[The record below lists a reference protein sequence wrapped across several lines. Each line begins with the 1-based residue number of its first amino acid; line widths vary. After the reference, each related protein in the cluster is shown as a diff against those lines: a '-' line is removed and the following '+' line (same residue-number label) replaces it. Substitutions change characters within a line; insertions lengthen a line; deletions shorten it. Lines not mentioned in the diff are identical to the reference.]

1 MSKNSPV
8 TVLFLTVLLL
18 RGIMSAQ
25 DVADPYIW
33 LESIDG
39 DKALDWV
46 HAHNDS
52 TMAALKQS
60 PMFGRIYEKNLEV
73 YNSVKRIAYPEVH
86 GRYVYN
92 FWKDERNERGIWR
105 RTTVAEYRTANPV
118 WEVVLDVDSLGKAE
132 GENWV
137 FAGADYLY
145 PDYNRCMLSLS
156 RGGSDA
162 SVIREFDLRTKRFVK
177 GGFTL
182 PESKGGTS
190 WRDENT
196 LIVSSCVGKDATTR
210 SGYPRLARLWSRGT
224 SIENAPAVF
233 AGDTTDM
240 VIWGYTI
247 NTPERQ
253 YVFIT
258 QAPSMFTSN
267 VFALEKG
274 ELVKLDIPIDA
285 GLVNILQNQVILQLK
300 TDWNTDGVT
309 YVQGSLVSV
318 DYTELLRGRR
328 QIRIVWMPDGTS
340 SINSV
345 STTKHVILVNTLNN
359 VRGEIFECAL
369 QDGRWSAKK
378 AAAPEFGTIEIVSA
392 DPDSDQ
398 YFFSFTNFLTPQSLY
413 WADPLV
419 NEVQKVKTQPDFFD
433 AGRYAVRQLE
443 IPSKDGTKIPYFL
456 VARKDIAMNG
466 GTPTILKGYGG
477 FEVPYVPEY
486 VPADGY
492 AWLDHGGAIVVA
504 NIRGG
509 GEFGPRWHLGAM
521 KENRQ
526 KVYDDFYAVAEDL
539 IRRKITSKEHL
550 GILGGSNGG
559 LLVGVAFTQRPDLF
573 RGVACLKPLLDMRRY
588 SKLLAGASWMD
599 EYGDP
604 DKPEEWAYIRKYS
617 PYQNL
622 AAGRKYPRVL
632 FVTSTRD
639 DRVHPAHARKMAAKM
654 EDLGYRVYFY
664 ENTEGGHAVTSTN
677 KERAFIDAL
686 TYTYFLNTLR

>member
-1 MSKNSPV
+1 M
-8 TVLFLTVLLL
+8 
-18 RGIMSAQ
+18 
-25 DVADPYIW
+25 
-33 LESIDG
+33 
-39 DKALDWV
+39 
-46 HAHNDS
+46 
-52 TMAALKQS
+52 
-60 PMFGRIYEKNLEV
+60 
-73 YNSVKRIAYPEVH
+73 
-86 GRYVYN
+86 
-92 FWKDERNERGIWR
+92 
-105 RTTVAEYRTANPV
+105 
-118 WEVVLDVDSLGKAE
+118 
-132 GENWV
+132 
-137 FAGADYLY
+137 
-145 PDYNRCMLSLS
+145 
-156 RGGSDA
+156 
-162 SVIREFDLRTKRFVK
+162 
-177 GGFTL
+177 
-182 PESKGGTS
+182 
-190 WRDENT
+190 
-196 LIVSSCVGKDATTR
+196 
-210 SGYPRLARLWSRGT
+210 
-224 SIENAPAVF
+224 
-233 AGDTTDM
+233 
-240 VIWGYTI
+240 
-247 NTPERQ
+247 
-253 YVFIT
+253 
-258 QAPSMFTSN
+258 
-267 VFALEKG
+267 
-274 ELVKLDIPIDA
+274 
-285 GLVNILQNQVILQLK
+285 
-300 TDWNTDGVT
+300 
-309 YVQGSLVSV
+309 
-318 DYTELLRGRR
+318 
-328 QIRIVWMPDGTS
+328 
-340 SINSV
+340 
-345 STTKHVILVNTLNN
+345 
-359 VRGEIFECAL
+359 